1 MTLATDEA
9 RTVRLFARV
18 EKIEGIADAPN
29 LDEAQRS
36 ELREVARQAV
46 DESEPVRVAVAARIL
61 SLSERSVRA
70 WAKEGVLKRAATGG
84 SRLLLD
90 PAHLH
95 EVLHLVKDLR
105 ERGRDRN
112 LLEAVWYRLSDQAL
126 LERED
131 LKESLEQMRRGEGR
145 VVRPRRRAKAPQDLP
160 E

>member
-9 RTVRLFARV
+9 RTVRLFEHV

-29 LDEAQRS
+29 LDETQRA

-46 DESEPVRVAVAARIL
+46 AESDPVRVAVAAHIL

-70 WAKEGVLKRAATGG
+70 WAKEGVLTRAVGG
-84 SRLLLD
+84 SSRLLLD
-90 PAHLH
+90 PARLH

-105 ERGRDRN
+105 ERGKDRN
-112 LLEAVWYRLSDQAL
+112 LLESVWYRLSDQAL
-126 LERED
+126 LERQD
-131 LKESLEQMRRGEGR
+131 LKESLEQMRQGKGR
-145 VVRPRRRAKAPQDLP
+145 VVRPGRRAGASQDPL

>member
-1 MTLATDEA
+1 MTLATEEA
-9 RTVRLFARV
+9 RTVHLFERV
-18 EKIEGIADAPN
+18 EKVEDIADAPN
-29 LDEAQRS
+29 LDEEQRS
-36 ELREVARQAV
+36 ELREVARQAIS
-46 DESEPVRVAVAARIL
+46 ESEPVRVSVAARIL

-70 WAKEGVLKRAATGG
+70 WAKEGVLKRAATDS

-90 PAHLH
+90 PARLH
-95 EVLHLVKDLR
+95 EVLHLVRDLR

-131 LKESLEQMRRGEGR
+131 LRESREQMRRGEGR
-145 VVRPRRRAKAPQDLP
+145 VVRPRHLAEASQDLP

>member
-9 RTVRLFARV
+9 RTVRLFERV

-29 LDEAQRS
+29 LDETQRS

-46 DESEPVRVAVAARIL
+46 SESEPVRVAVAARIL

-70 WAKEGVLKRAATGG
+70 WVKEGVLKRAATG
-84 SRLLLD
+84 SARLLLD

-112 LLEAVWYRLSDQAL
+112 LLEAVWFRLSDEAL

-131 LKESLEQMRRGEGR
+131 LRESLEQMRRGEGR
-145 VVRPRRRAKAPQDLP
+145 VVRPRRQAKAP
-160 E
+160 

>member
-1 MTLATDEA
+1 MTLATEEA
-9 RTVRLFARV
+9 RIVHLFERV
-18 EKIEGIADAPN
+18 EKIEGIAEAPN
-29 LDEAQRS
+29 LDERQRTD
-36 ELREVARQAV
+36 LREVARQAV
-46 DESEPVRVAVAARIL
+46 SESEPVRVAVAARIL

-70 WAKEGVLKRAATGG
+70 WVREGVLKRAAADS

-126 LERED
+126 LERQD
-131 LKESLEQMRRGEGR
+131 LNESLDQMRRGEGR
-145 VVRPRRRAKAPQDLP
+145 VVRPRRRAKTPQVP
-160 E
+160 PV

>member
-1 MTLATDEA
+1 MTLATEEA
-9 RTVRLFARV
+9 RTVHLFERV

-46 DESEPVRVAVAARIL
+46 SESEPVRVAVAARIL

-70 WAKEGVLKRAATGG
+70 WAKEGVLKPAATGS

-95 EVLHLVKDLR
+95 EVYHLVKDLR
-105 ERGRDRN
+105 GRGQDRN
-112 LLEAVWYRLSDQAL
+112 LLEAVWCRLSDQAL

-145 VVRPRRRAKAPQDLP
+145 VVRSRRRAESPQDLP